1 MRDEQIAAI
10 AAALHGRIT
19 KRHYWYAN
27 ATKIECDDG
36 EAEESEATALYDA
49 GIRATSDAPAGL
61 HRAADDVTA
70 TAPSDSGVT
79 PSSDAPAGLGGTTPI
94 EDAIAA
100 ARSLV
105 GVWRMG
111 ARPEVIEGMIRD
123 LADAL
128 GSVNLSEYARLAAE
142 QPEEPEEPRP
152 SAGDIRDAE
161 DLIDREDDGFGT
173 AAAWNILQRRDEW
186 DAYDAAHR
194 AEQPEKGRVLPTR
207 QRPILS
213 IDPEEGRDGR

>member
-49 GIRATSDAPAGL
+49 GL

-79 PSSDAPAGLGGTTPI
+79 PSSA
-94 EDAIAA
+94 
-100 ARSLV
+100 
-105 GVWRMG
+105 
-111 ARPEVIEGMIRD
+111 
-123 LADAL
+123 
-128 GSVNLSEYARLAAE
+128 
-142 QPEEPEEPRP
+142 RP